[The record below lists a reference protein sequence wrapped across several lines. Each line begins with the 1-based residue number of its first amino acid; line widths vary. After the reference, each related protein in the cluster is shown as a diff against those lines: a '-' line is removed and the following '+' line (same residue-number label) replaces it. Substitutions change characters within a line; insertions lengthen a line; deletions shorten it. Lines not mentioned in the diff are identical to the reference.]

1 VAERFEIK
9 AAASIVADL
18 RRRLSTV
25 RWPTDLGN
33 EDWFY
38 GVSRRY
44 LADLVA
50 YWLNSYDWD
59 RALAEINTFAH
70 YREVIDDF
78 PIHFIREAGRGPK
91 PIALILTHGWP
102 WTFWDY
108 HWVIRPLAD
117 PAAFGADPADAFE
130 VIVPSL
136 PGFGFSVPVP
146 RTGMTYWKTA
156 DLWHRLMTE
165 RLGFERYAAQGGDY
179 GAVIA
184 SQLAHKY
191 SASLIGIHVTN
202 AVSPQLFA
210 NDRPWDLLGR
220 QIGDLPPEQRARAI
234 RTERNVAAHI
244 TTHILDPQTLAYAMH
259 DSPVGMLAWLLER
272 RRSWSDC
279 GGQVERRF
287 SKDDLITTAMIY
299 WITGSFVS
307 SVRYYADSA
316 RYPWQPSHDR
326 SPMFEAPAGI
336 TLFLND
342 GASLPN
348 KERLAN
354 YNLHFLKERNSG
366 GHFGPAEEPAAV
378 VEDIRQTFRD
388 LR

>member
-1 VAERFEIK
+1 MAERFEIK

-38 GVSRRY
+38 GVNRRY
-44 LADLVA
+44 LEDLVA

-70 YREVIDDF
+70 YRETIDDF

-108 HWVIRPLAD
+108 HRVIRPLAD

-130 VIVPSL
+130 LIVPSL

-146 RTGMTYWKTA
+146 RAGMNYWKTA

-202 AVSPQLFA
+202 AVSPRLFA

-220 QIGDLPPEQRARAI
+220 QIDAIPQEQRARHSRGAQCCG
-234 RTERNVAAHI
+234 
-244 TTHILDPQTLAYAMH
+244 PYH
-259 DSPVGMLAWLLER
+259 DS
-272 RRSWSDC
+272 
-279 GGQVERRF
+279 
-287 SKDDLITTAMIY
+287 Y
-299 WITGSFVS
+299 
-307 SVRYYADSA
+307 
-316 RYPWQPSHDR
+316 
-326 SPMFEAPAGI
+326 
-336 TLFLND
+336 
-342 GASLPN
+342 
-348 KERLAN
+348 
-354 YNLHFLKERNSG
+354 
-366 GHFGPAEEPAAV
+366 FGPANSIVRNARLAGRHVGMAARKTQV
-378 VEDIRQTFRD
+378 ME
-388 LR
+388 